1 MAAFS
6 NIFSYI
12 VLAMGLTAVVYGG
25 PLGGTLLIAA
35 GVLFMP
41 RFRRRIFY
49 IPSKIAVPV
58 ALGLAALGL
67 ASLPAA

>member
-6 NIFSYI
+6 NTLAYM
-12 VLAMGLTAVVYGG
+12 VLAMGLTAVVYGA
-25 PLGGTLLIAA
+25 PLGGVLLIAA
-35 GVLFMP
+35 GILFMP
-41 RFRRRIFY
+41 RFRRRVIY
-49 IPSKIAVPV
+49 VPSRVAVPV